1 MFNMENIGRTISE
14 LRKSQGMTQMEL
26 ADRMDISFQ
35 AVSNWERG
43 NSMPDISKLPELA
56 QLFGVTID
64 KLLGEKSE
72 LLENVVNDTTAEY
85 LGSNNVASDEFKQI
99 APLLKPEQADEIFEN
114 INPSL
119 ELSEIADILPF
130 ISRNIINELALKA
143 ANIEDYNGLEEIIPF
158 VDRSVIN
165 DIARKMIREGKSIE
179 AIVPFVDRGIVS
191 ELAMTRYEISG
202 LSSLDDFTPFIPR
215 DTLSIIAEKEFAI
228 RGLRHFESIAPFMD
242 RAYINELARKAIQKD
257 GIKAI
262 SPIAPFLDKNMLSEY
277 IKDKYL

>member
-1 MFNMENIGRTISE
+1 MFNMENIGRQISE

-26 ADRMDISFQ
+26 ADRMNISFQ

-72 LLENVVNDTTAEY
+72 LLENVVNDTAAQY
-85 LGSNNVASDEFKQI
+85 LESNNVSLREFKQI
-99 APLLKPEQADEIFEN
+99 VPLLKPEQADTIFEN
-114 INPSL
+114 INPSF

-130 ISRNIINELALKA
+130 ISLNIINELALKA
-143 ANIEDYNGLEEIIPF
+143 AKLKNYDALEEIAPF
-158 VDRSVIN
+158 VDKSVIN
-165 DIARKMIREGKSIE
+165 DIAREMIREGRSIE
-179 AIVPFVDRGIVS
+179 PVVLFVDRGIVS
-191 ELAMTRYEISG
+191 ELAISSYEISG
-202 LSSLDDFTPFIPR
+202 LSSLDDFMPFIPR
-215 DTLSIIAEKEFAI
+215 DILSSIAEKEFEKN
-228 RGLRHFESIAPFMD
+228 RLRHFDSIAPFLD
-242 RAYINELARKAIQKD
+242 RNFLTELARKAIQKD

-262 SPIAPFLDKNMLSEY
+262 SPIVPFLDKNMLSEY